1 MNDSRPLDLILLLL
15 RLGFGTMMILQHGLP
30 KLEKL
35 FWGDPARFADPFGF
49 GAVVTLSLAVIIEVI
64 CSLLLILGLL
74 TRISAIPL
82 ILLLWI
88 WLDLRVWR
96 RRSAHPWRWR
106 FAGLLAGL
114 VLYVALLALVAIPF
128 GRDFGV

>member
-74 TRISAIPL
+74 TRLSAIPL
-82 ILLLWI
+82 ILLMIVVVFVVKQGMPLEDKE
-88 WLDLRVWR
+88 L
-96 RRSAHPWRWR
+96 
-106 FAGLLAGL
+106 GLLYLFAF
-114 VLYVALLALVAIPF
+114 VAILIGGAGYYSLDRMF
-128 GRDFGV
+128 KRSY

>member
-35 FWGDPARFADPFGF
+35 FWGDPTRFADPFGF

-74 TRISAIPL
+74 TRLSAIPL
-82 ILLLWI
+82 ILLMIVVVFVVKQGMPLEDKE
-88 WLDLRVWR
+88 L
-96 RRSAHPWRWR
+96 
-106 FAGLLAGL
+106 GLLYLFAF
-114 VLYVALLALVAIPF
+114 VAILIGGAGYYSLDRMF
-128 GRDFGV
+128 KRSY